1 MKKMSRLTQIILTIV
16 CIALGLLLA
25 SQYRAQVQ
33 SRTPTGI
40 VAASSAEQVAVISDL
55 VEGNA
60 SLRKEV
66 EGLRQELA
74 SYQGVGEK
82 SSLEAMVE
90 ELNRMR
96 IVNGLLEVAGP
107 GVEVQ
112 ISGGMNALDLQDLIN
127 ELRNAGAEAVAL
139 NNRRVVVRSVVGVS
153 GKNLYLDGTLLASPY
168 LLQAIG
174 NPKDLVT
181 ALERKGG
188 LVSGLRATYPQVKI
202 EVTQREN
209 LVLPIYQGQYEFK
222 YARPMK

>member
-1 MKKMSRLTQIILTIV
+1 MSRLTQIVLTIA

-25 SQYRAQVQ
+25 SQYRAQMQ
-33 SRTPTGI
+33 GRTPAVSLT
-40 VAASSAEQVAVISDL
+40 ASGADQVTIISDL
-55 VEGNA
+55 VESNA
-60 SLRKEV
+60 SLRKAIDD
-66 EGLRQELA
+66 LRKELA
-74 SYQGVGEK
+74 SYQGAGEK

-96 IVNGLLEVAGP
+96 IVNGLLEVSGP

-112 ISGGMNALDLQDLIN
+112 ISGGLNALDLQDLIN
-127 ELRNAGAEAVAL
+127 EVRNAGAEAVAL

-174 NPKDLVT
+174 NPKDLET

-188 LVSGLRATYPQVKI
+188 LVGGLRATYPQVKI

-209 LVLPIYQGQYEFK
+209 LVLPIYQGKYEFK
-222 YARPMK
+222 YAKPMK

>member
-1 MKKMSRLTQIILTIV
+1 MSRLTQIVLTIA

-25 SQYRAQVQ
+25 SQYRAQMQ
-33 SRTPTGI
+33 SRTPA
-40 VAASSAEQVAVISDL
+40 VSLAASGADQVTIISDL
-55 VEGNA
+55 VESNA
-60 SLRKEV
+60 SLRKAIDD
-66 EGLRQELA
+66 LRQELA
-74 SYQGVGEK
+74 SYQGAGEK

-96 IVNGLLEVAGP
+96 IVNGLLEVSGP
-107 GVEVQ
+107 GVAVQ
-112 ISGGMNALDLQDLIN
+112 ISGGLGALDLQDLIN
-127 ELRNAGAEAVAL
+127 EVRNSGAEAVAL

-174 NPKDLVT
+174 NPRDLQT

-188 LVSGLRATYPQVKI
+188 LVSGLRATYPQIKI

-209 LVLPIYQGQYEFK
+209 LVLPIYQGKYEFK
-222 YARPMK
+222 YAKPMK